1 VTRTPWVVMIVLV
14 VVLGGATAIAL
25 KDKDKT
31 APRQEASRLL
41 RVPTEKARVVIVP
54 PCGTGVNVASET
66 PKALRKTPGT
76 IAFRLAKGRGD
87 RLVLV
92 PRCRASQGAAA
103 SEGVE
108 LPSAAFI
115 LPIGAQVTA
124 GRGGSAEAGTERVES
139 QLFVPANSTI
149 KTIVVT
155 RCIETAQEAQKTA
168 TGRTLIL
175 NPQRGRPT
183 EALGPPC

>member
-1 VTRTPWVVMIVLV
+1 MVAIVVI
-14 VVLGGATAIAL
+14 LGVGTAIAL
-25 KDKDKT
+25 KDQKKT
-31 APRQEASRLL
+31 RPRQEASRLV
-41 RVPTEKARVVIVP
+41 RVPTEKARLVIVP

-66 PKALRKTPGT
+66 PAALRKTPGS
-76 IAFRLAKGRGD
+76 IAVLLHKDRGD

-92 PRCRASQGAAA
+92 PRCRASQGAAP
-103 SEGVE
+103 SEGVN

-115 LPIGAQVTA
+115 LPIGAEVTA
-124 GRGGSAEAGTERVES
+124 GRGGSAEAGTEKVES
-139 QLFVPANSTI
+139 QLYVPANSPI
-149 KTIVVT
+149 RTIVVT